1 MFVANHIDA
10 NNAVRPFD
18 NEQDTLISSYEGMIF
33 GKRINSND
41 ASLMI
46 RRIDWTINTVYD
58 IYDHRDPHL
67 YDNNF
72 YVIVNEGTQWN
83 VFKCLENGN
92 GNPSTIAPSILN
104 VGSSGEDF
112 FYPTDGYRWKYL
124 YTIDSAT
131 EDKFAT
137 TDYFPVK
144 SDTNT
149 VSNAIPGSLSVI
161 TVTSPGRGYN
171 NYFNGEFG
179 VGDIRLNGDPKKYG
193 ISTSGINTTNNYY
206 DGCWLYI
213 SSGSGA
219 GQYRLVNSYVS
230 NSTHNFVILDEE
242 FDPADLPQNGSI
254 FELSPSVSIVGDG
267 REVSP
272 ASARAIIDS
281 SSNSVSRIEMIDKG
295 VGYFY
300 AAAEVQASSVVG
312 VTSMAG
318 VVPIISPVKG
328 HGSDPASEL
337 GARYVGVTV
346 KLIGNEGNTI
356 ITDNDYSQ
364 IGILRNPL
372 FNEVEVTLTNQNKD
386 FFTNEVVYKIK
397 TKQLE
402 GTVQTTL
409 DANNNLTDTL
419 SVFGVDGTAIAD
431 NGSTIL
437 INYGSN
443 YQLANVISVTSSTIQ
458 MDANAIWNT
467 GNSNFAN
474 VHLATINGSA
484 LVDGFAVGS
493 VVLTNVTSN
502 FESGDKLIGSLT
514 GVYGEANTVTING
527 ESKTFDTFMQTYE
540 YVGSMTE
547 GTFALDEVV
556 YQGDSQTANARFDSI
571 EPDANTS
578 TSRIFVTNQF
588 GVFNVDPSL
597 GDNQLRGSMSGAIA
611 TLTAKYLP
619 DLVYGSGDI
628 VYIEYGD
635 SVTRAEENT
644 ETFKL
649 VFSF

>member
-1 MFVANHIDA
+1 
-10 NNAVRPFD
+10 
-18 NEQDTLISSYEGMIF
+18 
-33 GKRINSND
+33 
-41 ASLMI
+41 
-46 RRIDWTINTVYD
+46 
-58 IYDHRDPHL
+58 
-67 YDNNF
+67 
-72 YVIVNEGTQWN
+72 
-83 VFKCLENGN
+83 
-92 GNPSTIAPSILN
+92 
-104 VGSSGEDF
+104 
-112 FYPTDGYRWKYL
+112 
-124 YTIDSAT
+124 
-131 EDKFAT
+131 
-137 TDYFPVK
+137 
-144 SDTNT
+144 
-149 VSNAIPGSLSVI
+149 
-161 TVTSPGRGYN
+161 
-171 NYFNGEFG
+171 
-179 VGDIRLNGDPKKYG
+179 
-193 ISTSGINTTNNYY
+193 
-206 DGCWLYI
+206 
-213 SSGSGA
+213 
-219 GQYRLVNSYVS
+219 
-230 NSTHNFVILDEE
+230 
-242 FDPADLPQNGSI
+242 
-254 FELSPSVSIVGDG
+254 
-267 REVSP
+267 
-272 ASARAIIDS
+272 
-281 SSNSVSRIEMIDKG
+281 
-295 VGYFY
+295 
-300 AAAEVQASSVVG
+300 
-312 VTSMAG
+312 
-318 VVPIISPVKG
+318 
-328 HGSDPASEL
+328 
-337 GARYVGVTV
+337 
-346 KLIGNEGNTI
+346 
-356 ITDNDYSQ
+356 
-364 IGILRNPL
+364 
-372 FNEVEVTLTNQNKD
+372 
-386 FFTNEVVYKIK
+386 VYKIK